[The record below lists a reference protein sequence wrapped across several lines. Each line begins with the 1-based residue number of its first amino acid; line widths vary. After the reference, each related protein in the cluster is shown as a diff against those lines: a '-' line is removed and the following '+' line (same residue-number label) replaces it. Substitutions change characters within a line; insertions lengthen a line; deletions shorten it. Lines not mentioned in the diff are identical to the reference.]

1 MGEDGEQ
8 AEAHHVSIKPP
19 PFMESSVEGWFTIM
33 EAQFHLQR
41 ITSEITKFFH
51 VLSALP
57 PNVVGQLSS
66 DTLNSRTFKTLKPE
80 VIQLFER
87 TKPELFEQLISTATM
102 TGRPSAYLNE
112 LLSIASKVGV
122 SDDLVRHKF
131 TQAFPPTIGTVLAA
145 QKELPLIQLGKLGD
159 ELLPLV
165 RSQQQCLAVDAS
177 QSSSP
182 ATTSRNQRQDSHRG
196 QLSFGVKPFHDGQRP
211 VVCRAHIYFGPKAR
225 TCKPWCRWP
234 HKQASLHIQPSSRPT
249 SPSRAATPETSTF
262 SSDSLN

>member
-1 MGEDGEQ
+1 MDGE
-8 AEAHHVSIKPP
+8 EETRGAHHVSIKPP

-41 ITSEITKFFH
+41 ITSESTKFFH

-66 DTLNSRTFKTLKPE
+66 DTLNSKSFKTLMPE

-87 TKPELFEQLISTATM
+87 TKPELFEQLISTAAM
-102 TGRPSAYLNE
+102 TGRPSTYLNE
-112 LLSIASKVGV
+112 LLNIASKVGV

-131 TQAFPPTIGTVLAA
+131 TQAFPATIGTVLAA

-165 RSQQQCLAVDAS
+165 KSQCLAVNAPQPS
-177 QSSSP
+177 TPATSSKYPRQECHQSS
-182 ATTSRNQRQDSHRG
+182 RQNY
-196 QLSFGVKPFHDGQRP
+196 GVKPFHDGQRP
-211 VVCRAHIYFGPKAR
+211 VVCRAHIYFGSKAR

-234 HKQASLHIQPSSRPT
+234 QKATTLRIQPSSRPT
-249 SPSRAATPETSTF
+249 SPSRSSSSETPALIP
-262 SSDSLN
+262 DSLN